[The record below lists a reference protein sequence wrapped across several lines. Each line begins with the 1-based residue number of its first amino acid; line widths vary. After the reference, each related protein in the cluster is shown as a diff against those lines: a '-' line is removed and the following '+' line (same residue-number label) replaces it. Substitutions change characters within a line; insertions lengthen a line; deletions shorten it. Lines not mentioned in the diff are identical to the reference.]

1 MADSNKIQVKS
12 LAKALNI
19 LKLFDYNNTRLSH
32 VEIAQK
38 MQLPTATASRL
49 LSTLQECGF
58 LNRDMENGKYYL
70 GREIYY
76 LGQMARE
83 NISLS
88 RESSEVLEQLKE
100 KTGETAH
107 VFVRDGINRVCVGQV
122 ESDHSIKM
130 TAIIGRKDLIWVGS
144 TGRVLLAYCND
155 KEREDLFLQIKEMW
169 PTIDL
174 DQLRRRVE
182 RVRREGVARKE
193 DEWNRNCACIAAP
206 IFGLGGRM
214 EGALAVSVPDF
225 RFPEDDSEYVR
236 LVKEGAQEISNRMG
250 YAGERGTLV

>member
-1 MADSNKIQVKS
+1 
-12 LAKALNI
+12 
-19 LKLFDYNNTRLSH
+19 
-32 VEIAQK
+32 
-38 MQLPTATASRL
+38 
-49 LSTLQECGF
+49 
-58 LNRDMENGKYYL
+58 
-70 GREIYY
+70 
-76 LGQMARE
+76 
-83 NISLS
+83 
-88 RESSEVLEQLKE
+88 
-100 KTGETAH
+100 
-107 VFVRDGINRVCVGQV
+107 
-122 ESDHSIKM
+122 M

-236 LVKEGAQEISNRMG
+236 LIKEGAQEISNRMG